1 MIESLM
7 LEADDAVRVI
17 DTISSNLIGVSKNK
31 VNFARLPDTFWGY
44 FARGHDGKGRFAVI
58 ITYSESGEDVDELIK
73 IYERWAV
80 NEKAKK

>member
-7 LEADDAVRVI
+7 LEADDAIRVI
-17 DTISSNLIGVSKNK
+17 EAISSNLIGLSKNK
-31 VNFARLPDTFWGY
+31 LNFARLPDTFWGY
-44 FARGHDGKGRFAVI
+44 FARGHDGKGKFAVI
-58 ITYSESGEDVDELIK
+58 ITYSESDEDVDELIK

>member
-1 MIESLM
+1 M

-17 DTISSNLIGVSKNK
+17 DTISSNLNGLSKNK
-31 VNFARLPDTFWGY
+31 LNFARLPDTFWGY

-80 NEKAKK
+80 NKKAKK

>member
-1 MIESLM
+1 M
-7 LEADDAVRVI
+7 LEADDAIRVI

-44 FARGHDGKGRFAVI
+44 FARGHDGKGKFAVI
-58 ITYSESGEDVDELIK
+58 ITYSESSEDVDELIK

>member
-1 MIESLM
+1 MIESLV
-7 LEADDAVRVI
+7 LEADDAIRVI
-17 DTISSNLIGVSKNK
+17 DTISRNLIGVSKNK

-80 NEKAKK
+80 NKKAKK

>member
-7 LEADDAVRVI
+7 LEADDVI
-17 DTISSNLIGVSKNK
+17 QVIHTISSNLIGVSKNK
-31 VNFARLPDTFWGY
+31 VNFGRLPDTFWGY
-44 FARGHDGKGRFAVI
+44 FAKGHDGKGKFAVI
-58 ITYSESGEDVDELIK
+58 VTYSENSEDIEELIK

>member
-1 MIESLM
+1 M
-7 LEADDAVRVI
+7 LEADDAIRVI

-44 FARGHDGKGRFAVI
+44 FARGHDGKGKFAVI

>member
-1 MIESLM
+1 MIESLV
-7 LEADDAVRVI
+7 LEADDAIRVI

-80 NEKAKK
+80 NKKAKK